1 MHLKSFRK
9 VLGFRTSTIGVLTG
23 KIKSV
28 LVYRYGKEK
37 GLVMGGWRKLEGLFH
52 PLDKKLA
59 FFPFKG
65 KNLLKHFVISAK
77 ELPTNSRGS

>member
-1 MHLKSFRK
+1 
-9 VLGFRTSTIGVLTG
+9 
-23 KIKSV
+23 
-28 LVYRYGKEK
+28 
-37 GLVMGGWRKLEGLFH
+37 MGGWRKLEGLFH